1 MNALMENLRMDAAI
15 VTNTTSSAI
24 YSQSFSMAG
33 CHGAAAVI
41 QAGIVAGSTADP
53 CSTGFLL
60 TMQILGG
67 DSTTVPTSMS
77 SISGAV
83 VAIGTSSTSGLIKG
97 AHAVDVRIASSAAAT
112 LASAVSLTIDDI
124 EFTSN
129 SSASAATAH
138 HFLTGV
144 ASIVAHSLCTVLK
157 VAFPT
162 NMNVTYSGSAGD
174 TCLVSM
180 ERVNITPDTSGIYV
194 KATAQTTITGI
205 SVLQTKALAAISLT
219 PGKLT
224 ATASS
229 FTNFCVR
236 VVSTETSVIPLS
248 VMVFRDPV
256 NAPSNLSTL
265 HVKV

>member
-15 VTNTTSSAI
+15 VANTTSSAI

-33 CHGAAAVI
+33 CHRAAAVLQSGRVI
-41 QAGIVAGSTADP
+41 GSTADP
-53 CSTGFLL
+53 CATGFLL

-67 DSTTVPTSMS
+67 NSTVVPTSMS
-77 SISGAV
+77 SITGAV
-83 VAIGTSSTSGLIKG
+83 VSIGTSSTSGLIKG
-97 AHAVDVRIASSAAAT
+97 AHAADVRIASSAAAT

-157 VAFPT
+157 VAKP

-174 TCLVSM
+174 TCVVSM
-180 ERVNITPDTSGIYV
+180 ERVNITPDTSGIYI
-194 KATAQTTITGI
+194 KTTAQTTITGL
-205 SVLQTKALAAISLT
+205 SVVITKALAAISLT
-219 PGKLT
+219 PGKLV

-236 VVSTETSVIPLS
+236 VVSTESSIIPLS

-256 NAPSNLSTL
+256 FAPSNLSTL

>member
-1 MNALMENLRMDAAI
+1 MNALMENMRMDAAI
-15 VTNTTSSAI
+15 VANTTSSAI
-24 YSQSFSMAG
+24 YSPSYSMAG
-33 CHGAAAVI
+33 CHRAAAVI

-60 TMQILGG
+60 TMQIMGG

-77 SISGAV
+77 SITDAV

-97 AHAVDVRIASSAAAT
+97 AHAVDIRVASSAAAT
-112 LASAVSLTIDDI
+112 LASAVSLTIDDTT
-124 EFTSN
+124 FTSN

-138 HFLTGV
+138 HFLTGL
-144 ASIVAHSLCTVLK
+144 ASVVVKSMTTVFK
-157 VAFPT
+157 VAFP
-162 NMNVTYSGSAGD
+162 NMNVTYSGTGGD
-174 TCLVSM
+174 TCVCSM

-205 SVLQTKALAAISLT
+205 SVRPTKTLAAISLT
-219 PGKLT
+219 PGKLCS
-224 ATASS
+224 TASS
-229 FTNFCVR
+229 FTNFAVR
-236 VVSTETSVIPLS
+236 VHSTESSVIPLS